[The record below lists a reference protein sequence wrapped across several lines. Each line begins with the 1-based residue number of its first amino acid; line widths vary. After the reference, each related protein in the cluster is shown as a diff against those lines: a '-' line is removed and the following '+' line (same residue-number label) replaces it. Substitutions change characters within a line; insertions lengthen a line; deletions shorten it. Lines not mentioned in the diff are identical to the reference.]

1 MKSSELDCGTWTL
14 YWNLRGIV
22 VGKLTMNKFQQSEI
36 QGSFIFELD
45 GTSGELVKGKGC
57 KSLTLSPLRIIIN
70 DLIFI

>member
-1 MKSSELDCGTWTL
+1 M
-14 YWNLRGIV
+14 
-22 VGKLTMNKFQQSEI
+22 GKLTMNKFQQSEI